1 MDVEEFVEGGEY
13 IDKSEQ
19 MAWKVSRCRRM
30 ISSSVE
36 VIRHLDMS
44 RGMKRCIFGMSFMDI
59 E

>member
-36 VIRHLDMS
+36 VNRHLDMS